1 MGDDG
6 HGHALLGKIPHQVQH
21 LTHHLGVQ
29 GGGGLVE
36 QHDLR
41 IHGQSAD
48 DRDPLLLAAGEHIG
62 ELVGLVGKANALQQ
76 GHGLLLGCGG
86 SLFLQGHGGHGDVLQ
101 HRLVGKQVEV
111 LEHHAHLL
119 TVQVDVHRLAR
130 QIRTVEEDGA
140 GGRLLQQIQTP
151 QQRGFAGAGGADDG
165 HHLALVDVQIAVV
178 QGVDGA
184 VIVLLYQML
193 DGDQDLTACRHGAS
207 SFRWPQCPWRPD
219 N

>member
-1 MGDDG
+1 MG
-6 HGHALLGKIPHQVQH
+6 
-21 LTHHLGVQ
+21 
-29 GGGGLVE
+29 E
-36 QHDLR
+36 
-41 IHGQSAD
+41 
-48 DRDPLLLAAGEHIG
+48 
-62 ELVGLVGKANALQQ
+62 
-76 GHGLLLGCGG
+76 
-86 SLFLQGHGGHGDVLQ
+86 
-101 HRLVGKQVEV
+101 QVEV

-130 QIRTVEEDGA
+130 QIRAVEEDGA

-165 HHLALVDVQIAVV
+165 YHLALVDVQIAVV

-193 DGDQDLTACRHGAS
+193 DGDQDFTACRHGAS